1 MQFNDFK
8 VAVNRLDIGKR
19 LPDAVYIHESLLSE
33 LPESLTSFLADTVN
47 NNAEDFSWNLVKFF
61 RRDFKIALLSYPDFD
76 VVSYP
81 ELRSSLVIDLVR
93 GHSRETSYAESKNP
107 PILHRKETLVAA
119 DYPHRQKF
127 VDITT
132 EGEQAGLY
140 ESTSRIGFKKNWE
153 RLIAQKGYSLVDGRI
168 VRREQAALDSF
179 RDQIG
184 DIEIQRHLTAVD
196 RDKLSTPMQSL
207 ARHGYLHGDHS
218 IFDFGCGKG
227 HDLLELE
234 AHGLDAAGW
243 DPVFRPNGKKQ
254 ASDIVNLGFVINVI
268 EDRRERAATLSEA
281 YSLANRLLVVAVML
295 GGEATIQKFTPYK
308 DGVVTSR
315 GTFQKY
321 YAQTEIREF
330 VETTLSTKAVA
341 VGAGLF
347 YVFKDELE
355 EQEFLARRQRI
366 KREWNQ
372 LSAREKAAPTVDHQ
386 ALIEKHLDL
395 FKDFWGVCLDYG
407 RPPANDEFERSDEIR
422 KIIGSH
428 RKALHASKEYFGA
441 DDYQAAKMGRKKDL
455 TVFLALS
462 FFDRHRAYSRMPI
475 SLQRDIRAFFEKP
488 AMAYDFAKQALFAIS
503 DTSLIQAACEKAH
516 KKIDCGHLVEGH
528 SFTFRKKYIDDLPP
542 VLRIYVGCA
551 TQLYGDLDPVNL
563 VKIHMTSGKL
573 TLLIYDD
580 FDKPLPL
587 LKERIKIRMRDQEV
601 DYFPALPGADGK
613 PLYFRSRFL
622 DLDTPEYREQ
632 YTFDSVLSDL
642 VTPDRNGLG
651 PSISDLKELIDRAG
665 LMSSIRI

>member
-1 MQFNDFK
+1 M
-8 VAVNRLDIGKR
+8 
-19 LPDAVYIHESLLSE
+19 
-33 LPESLTSFLADTVN
+33 
-47 NNAEDFSWNLVKFF
+47 
-61 RRDFKIALLSYPDFD
+61 
-76 VVSYP
+76 
-81 ELRSSLVIDLVR
+81 
-93 GHSRETSYAESKNP
+93 
-107 PILHRKETLVAA
+107 
-119 DYPHRQKF
+119 
-127 VDITT
+127 
-132 EGEQAGLY
+132 
-140 ESTSRIGFKKNWE
+140 
-153 RLIAQKGYSLVDGRI
+153 
-168 VRREQAALDSF
+168 
-179 RDQIG
+179 
-184 DIEIQRHLTAVD
+184 
-196 RDKLSTPMQSL
+196 
-207 ARHGYLHGDHS
+207 
-218 IFDFGCGKG
+218 
-227 HDLLELE
+227 
-234 AHGLDAAGW
+234 
-243 DPVFRPNGKKQ
+243 
-254 ASDIVNLGFVINVI
+254 
-268 EDRRERAATLSEA
+268 
-281 YSLANRLLVVAVML
+281 
-295 GGEATIQKFTPYK
+295 
-308 DGVVTSR
+308 
-315 GTFQKY
+315 
-321 YAQTEIREF
+321 
-330 VETTLSTKAVA
+330 STKAVA

-551 TQLYGDLDPVNL
+551 TQLYGDLDPVNM

-601 DYFPALPGADGK
+601 DYFPRCPE
-613 PLYFRSRFL
+613 RTVSRCIFGRDFL
-622 DLDTPEYREQ
+622 
-632 YTFDSVLSDL
+632 
-642 VTPDRNGLG
+642 
-651 PSISDLKELIDRAG
+651 I
-665 LMSSIRI
+665 